1 MGIFTMGFLQGAAN
15 QYLRASGEKAAQER
29 EDQLR
34 KEDRDRED
42 RLIREQREWDKTLQG
57 REVFFKEQLNEQQAM
72 LTEAANERNLFAQ
85 ENLQR
90 ESFRMQQEAQNARR
104 ENAIIETFGYVALQ
118 DSEELG
124 IKRGQFIGRD
134 VVGVERRLPDPTEI
148 GIELQRRIQN
158 NIPTML
164 DPSLF
169 SIPGLD
175 NMLKRLQGSSAGVG
189 GMGPRWGSDPEFP
202 NGSYIRLETND
213 KGEQE
218 EKLVVVPGTKPG
230 QGDKGAASLANINFI
245 MDTMGPDMTTIMNDF
260 KSGNVGPG
268 STYRVFTSMIQPHL
282 ANAYTEA
289 LRTGAK
295 DANGNIVIKNPIDL
309 FDISNRIKG
318 QKEQKFFLEELLPQV
333 LLGFTKSEILEMA
346 GIPQDAMQDIVEFEN
361 LVVLPNPDKFSN
373 IVTDQTADGKKGIKP
388 EIKKKLVEIQEF
400 SGLSLTRLS
409 ALINDAKDPLAAL
422 NQMIEKREIIRAG
435 VVQSSSTIS
444 VTQTARD
451 VVQDTVTKNKY
462 NVEEG
467 IAFVRATIE
476 DNPAAKPARIVQSG
490 TTGQITPVY
499 DNRIT
504 KYGFDSKD
512 ARAMSDAS
520 RRAKLIADRMLEL
533 RSSGLGGVG
542 LISLVTNLV
551 GGARDIADALT
562 KLATQYNMEPDVAAK
577 FQERAELLKQAG
589 SLKDQQIDM
598 DTVIGGQKVFDL
610 LGEQLA
616 FAMAAAVQGGEGGRA
631 ISDRDV
637 EAQRAVLGLRGILA
651 SNTGVEQNLRYISQE
666 MKRAAVIND
675 QYAKSIDEEDFQAVY
690 IYDQSITRAR
700 TIDEL
705 TSGAPVLPSEDARVQ
720 DQEMILIDGVLT
732 PVAR

>member
-15 QYLRASGEKAAQER
+15 QYLRSSGEKAAQER

-34 KEDRDRED
+34 KEDREREE
-42 RLIREQREWDKTLQG
+42 RLIQEQRDWDKTLQG

-90 ESFRMQQEAQNARR
+90 ESFRMQQEAQQSRR
-104 ENAIIETFGYVALQ
+104 ENAIIETFGYIALQ
-118 DSEELG
+118 DKPEFG
-124 IKRGQFIGRD
+124 IERGQFIGRD
-134 VVGVERRLPDPTEI
+134 TVGVERRLPDPTEI
-148 GIELQRRIQN
+148 GIELQRRLQN
-158 NIPTML
+158 NVPTIL

-175 NMLKRLQGSSAGVG
+175 NMLKRIQGSSVGVG
-189 GMGPRWGSDPEFP
+189 GMGPKWGADPEFP

-230 QGDKGAASLANINFI
+230 QGDKGAASLANIGFI
-245 MDTMGPDMTTIMNDF
+245 MDTMAPDMTTIMNDY

-268 STYRVFTSMIQPHL
+268 STYRALKSMLQPHL
-282 ANAYTEA
+282 GNVYIEA

-295 DANGNIVIKNPIDL
+295 DANNNIVIKNPLDP
-309 FDISNRIKG
+309 FDIAGRIKG
-318 QKEQKFFLEELLPQV
+318 QKEQDFFLQTMLPE
-333 LLGFTKSEILEMA
+333 LLGFSKSEILEMA
-346 GIPQDAMQDIVEFEN
+346 GVPQDAMQDIVEFEN
-361 LVVLPNPDKFSN
+361 LVVLPNPEKFTN
-373 IVTDQTADGKKGIKP
+373 IITDQTPDGKKAIKP
-388 EIKKKLVEIQEF
+388 EIKKKLVEVQEF
-400 SGLSLTRLS
+400 SGMSLTRVS
-409 ALINDAKDPLAAL
+409 ALINDAKNPLAAL
-422 NQMIEKREIIRAG
+422 NQMIEKREIIKAG
-435 VVQSSSTIS
+435 VIQSSSTIS
-444 VTQTARD
+444 VTQTTRD
-451 VVQDTVTKNKY
+451 TVQDIVTKNRY

-476 DNPAAKPARIVQSG
+476 DNPAAKPSRIVQSG
-490 TTGQITPVY
+490 TTGQLTPVY
-499 DNRIT
+499 DNRVT

-512 ARAMSDAS
+512 ARAMAEAS

-637 EAQRAVLGLRGILA
+637 EAQRAVLGLRGLLA
-651 SNTGVEQNLRYISQE
+651 SNTGVERNLTYISQE
-666 MKRAAVIND
+666 MGRASVIND

-690 IYDQSITRAR
+690 IYDQSITRSR
-700 TIDEL
+700 TIEEL
-705 TSGAPVLPSEDARVQ
+705 TSGVPVLPTEDARVQ

-732 PVAR
+732 PVAQ

>member
-15 QYLRASGEKAAQER
+15 QYLRSSGEKAAQER

-34 KEDRDRED
+34 KEDQERED

-118 DSEELG
+118 DNKEFG

-202 NGSYIRLETND
+202 NGSYIRVETNE

-230 QGDKGAASLANINFI
+230 QGDKGAASLANIGFV
-245 MDTMGPDMTTIMNDF
+245 MDTMAPDMTTIMNDF

-268 STYRVFTSMIQPHL
+268 STYRAFTSMLQPHL
-282 ANAYTEA
+282 GNVYIEA

-295 DANGNIVIKNPIDL
+295 DANNNIVLKNPLDP
-309 FDISNRIKG
+309 FDIAGRIKG
-318 QKEQKFFLEELLPQV
+318 QKEQDFFLKELLPN
-333 LLGFTKSEILEMA
+333 LLGFSKSEILEMA

-361 LVVLPNPDKFSN
+361 LVVLPNPEKFSN
-373 IVTDQTADGKKGIKP
+373 IVTDQTADGKLAIKP

-444 VTQTARD
+444 VTQTTRD

-499 DNRIT
+499 DNRVT
-504 KYGFDSKD
+504 KYGFDSKK
-512 ARAMSDAS
+512 AREMAVAS
-520 RRAKLIADRMLEL
+520 RRAKLISDRMLQL

-542 LISLVTNLV
+542 LIALVTNLV
-551 GGARDIADALT
+551 GGARDIADSLT
-562 KLATQYNMEPDVAAK
+562 KLATQYNMTPSVAAK
-577 FQERAELLKQAG
+577 FQERAEALKQVG

-637 EAQRAVLGLRGILA
+637 ENQRAVLGLRGALA
-651 SNTGVEQNLRYISQE
+651 ANTGVEQNLRYISEQME
-666 MKRAAVIND
+666 RASVIND

-720 DQEMILIDGVLT
+720 DKEYIAIDGVLT
-732 PVAR
+732 EVAK

>member
-15 QYLRASGEKAAQER
+15 QYLRSSGEKAAQER

-34 KEDRDRED
+34 KEDQERED

-118 DSEELG
+118 DNKEFG

-202 NGSYIRLETND
+202 NGSYIRVETNE

-230 QGDKGAASLANINFI
+230 QGDKGAASLANIGFV
-245 MDTMGPDMTTIMNDF
+245 MDTMAPDMTTIMNDF

-268 STYRVFTSMIQPHL
+268 STYRAFTSMLQPHL
-282 ANAYTEA
+282 GNVYIEA

-295 DANGNIVIKNPIDL
+295 DANNNIVLKNPLDP
-309 FDISNRIKG
+309 FDIAGRIKG
-318 QKEQKFFLEELLPQV
+318 QKEQDFFLKELLPN
-333 LLGFTKSEILEMA
+333 LLGFSKSEILEMA

-361 LVVLPNPDKFSN
+361 LVVLPNPEKFSN
-373 IVTDQTADGKKGIKP
+373 IVTDQTADGKLAIKP

-409 ALINDAKDPLAAL
+409 ALVNDAKDPLAAL

-444 VTQTARD
+444 VTQTTRD

-462 NVEEG
+462 DVEEG

-490 TTGQITPVY
+490 TTGEITPVY
-499 DNRIT
+499 DNRVT
-504 KYGFDSKD
+504 KYGFDSKK
-512 ARAMSDAS
+512 AREMAVAS
-520 RRAKLIADRMLEL
+520 RRAKLIADRMLQL

-542 LISLVTNLV
+542 LIALVTNLV
-551 GGARDIADALT
+551 GGARDIADSLT
-562 KLATQYNMEPDVAAK
+562 KLATQYNMTPSVAAK
-577 FQERAELLKQAG
+577 FQERAEALKQVG

-637 EAQRAVLGLRGILA
+637 ENQRAVLGLRGALA
-651 SNTGVEQNLRYISQE
+651 ANTGVEQNLRYISEQME
-666 MKRAAVIND
+666 RASVIND

-720 DQEMILIDGVLT
+720 DKEYIAIDGVLT
-732 PVAR
+732 EVAK

>member
-15 QYLRASGEKAAQER
+15 QYLRSSGEKAAKER

-34 KEDRDRED
+34 KEDRERED
-42 RLIREQREWDKTLQG
+42 RLIQEQREWDKTLQG

-72 LTEAANERNLFAQ
+72 LTEAANERNIFAQ

-118 DSEELG
+118 GSKEFG

-169 SIPGLD
+169 NIPGLD
-175 NMLKRLQGSSAGVG
+175 NMLKRLQGSSAGG

-202 NGSYIRLETND
+202 NGSYIRVETND

-230 QGDKGAASLANINFI
+230 QGDKGAASLANIGFV
-245 MDTMGPDMTTIMNDF
+245 MDTMAPDMTTIMNDF

-268 STYRVFTSMIQPHL
+268 STYRAFTSMLQPHL
-282 ANAYTEA
+282 GNVYIEA

-295 DANGNIVIKNPIDL
+295 DANDNIVLKNPL
-309 FDISNRIKG
+309 NPFDIAGRIKG
-318 QKEQKFFLEELLPQV
+318 QKEQDFFLEELLPN
-333 LLGFTKSEILEMA
+333 LLGFSKSEILEMA

-373 IVTDQTADGKKGIKP
+373 IVTNQTADGKKAIKP
-388 EIKKKLVEIQEF
+388 EIKKKLVEVQEF
-400 SGLSLTRLS
+400 SGLSLTRLA
-409 ALINDAKDPLAAL
+409 ALINDAKNPLAAL

-444 VTQTARD
+444 VTQTTRD
-451 VVQDTVTKNKY
+451 VVQDIVTKNRY

-504 KYGFDSKD
+504 KYGFDSTD
-512 ARAMSDAS
+512 ARAMSEAS
-520 RRAKLIADRMLEL
+520 RRSKLIADRMLEL

-562 KLATQYNMEPDVAAK
+562 KLATQYNMKPDVAVK
-577 FQERAELLKQAG
+577 FQERAELLKQVG

-637 EAQRAVLGLRGILA
+637 EAQRAVLGLRGALA
-651 SNTGVEQNLRYISQE
+651 SNTGVEKNLLYISRE
-666 MKRAAVIND
+666 MERAALIND
-675 QYAKSIDEEDFQAVY
+675 QYAKSIDEEDFQAAY

-700 TIDEL
+700 TIAEL
-705 TSGAPVLPSEDARVQ
+705 TSGAPVPPSEDARAQ
-720 DQEMILIDGVLT
+720 DEEYIVVDGVLT
-732 PVAR
+732 LVAK

>member
-15 QYLRASGEKAAQER
+15 QYLRSSGEKAAQER

-34 KEDRDRED
+34 REDQERED
-42 RLIREQREWDKTLQG
+42 RLIREQREWQKTLQG
-57 REVFFKEQLNEQQAM
+57 REVFFNEQQAEKTAM

-104 ENAIIETFGYVALQ
+104 ENAIIETFGYVALE
-118 DSEELG
+118 DNTELG
-124 IKRGQFIGRD
+124 IKKGQLIGRD
-134 VVGVERRLPDPTEI
+134 VAGVERRLPDPTEI
-148 GIELQRRIQN
+148 GIELQRRLQK
-158 NIPTML
+158 NIPTIL

-202 NGSYIRLETND
+202 NGSYIRVETND
-213 KGEQE
+213 KGEQK

-230 QGDKGAASLANINFI
+230 QGDKGASALANIGFV
-245 MDTMGPDMTTIMNDF
+245 MDTMAPDMTTIMNDF

-268 STYRVFTSMIQPHL
+268 STYRAFTSMLQPHL
-282 ANAYTEA
+282 GNVYIEA

-295 DANGNIVIKNPIDL
+295 DANNNIVLKNPLDP
-309 FDISNRIKG
+309 FDIAGRIKG
-318 QKEQKFFLEELLPQV
+318 QKEQDFFLKELLPN
-333 LLGFTKSEILEMA
+333 LLGFSKSEILEMA

-373 IVTDQTADGKKGIKP
+373 IVTDQTADGKLAIKP

-400 SGLSLTRLS
+400 SGLSLTRLA
-409 ALINDAKDPLAAL
+409 ALVNDAKNPLTAL

-444 VTQTARD
+444 VTQTTRD
-451 VVQDTVTKNKY
+451 VIQDTVTKNKY

-476 DNPAAKPARIVQSG
+476 DNPAAKPSRIVQSG

-512 ARAMSDAS
+512 ARAMAEAS
-520 RRAKLIADRMLEL
+520 RRSKLIADRMLEL
-533 RSSGLGGVG
+533 RRSGLGGVG

-577 FQERAELLKQAG
+577 FQERSEALKQLG

-651 SNTGVEQNLRYISQE
+651 SNTGVERNLRYISQE
-666 MKRAAVIND
+666 MERAAVIND

-705 TSGAPVLPSEDARVQ
+705 TSGAPVLPSEDATVK
-720 DQEMILIDGVLT
+720 DEEYIVIDGVLT
-732 PVAR
+732 PVAK

>member
-15 QYLRASGEKAAQER
+15 QYLRSSGEKAAQER
-29 EDQLR
+29 EDELR
-34 KEDRDRED
+34 RQDQERED
-42 RLIREQREWDKTLQG
+42 RLIKEQREWEKTLQG
-57 REVFFKEQLNEQQAM
+57 REVFFNEQQAEKNAM

-90 ESFRMQQEAQNARR
+90 ETFRMQQEAQNARR
-104 ENAIIETFGYVALQ
+104 QNAIIETFGYVALE
-118 DSEELG
+118 DNEELG
-124 IKRGQFIGRD
+124 IKKGSFIGRD
-134 VVGVERRLPDPTEI
+134 VVDVERRMPDPTEI
-148 GIELQRRIQN
+148 SNELQRRLQQ
-158 NIPTML
+158 NIPTIL

-175 NMLKRLQGSSAGVG
+175 NMLKRLQSSSVSAG

-202 NGSYIRLETND
+202 NGSYIRLETNEN
-213 KGEQE
+213 GEQKE
-218 EKLVVVPGTKPG
+218 NLVVVPGTKPG
-230 QGDKGAASLANINFI
+230 QGDKGAASLVNIGFI
-245 MDTMGPDMTTIMNDF
+245 MDTMAPDMTTIMNEY

-268 STYRVFTSMIQPHL
+268 STYRALKSMLQPHL
-282 ANAYTEA
+282 GNVYIEA

-295 DANGNIVIKNPIDL
+295 DANNNIVIKNPLDP
-309 FDISNRIKG
+309 FDIAGRIKG
-318 QKEQKFFLEELLPQV
+318 QKEQDFFLKTMLPE
-333 LLGFTKSEILEMA
+333 LLGFSRSEILEMA

-361 LVVLPNPDKFSN
+361 LVVLPNPDKFTN
-373 IVTDQTADGKKGIKP
+373 IVTDKTPDGKTAIKP
-388 EIKKKLVEIQEF
+388 EIKKKLVEVQEF

-435 VVQSSSTIS
+435 VVQSSSTIT
-444 VTQTARD
+444 VTQTTRD
-451 VVQDTVTKNKY
+451 VVQDIVTKNKY
-462 NVEEG
+462 DVEEG

-490 TTGQITPVY
+490 TTGQLTPVY
-499 DNRIT
+499 DNRVT
-504 KYGFDSKD
+504 KYGFDSKK
-512 ARAMSDAS
+512 AREMAEAS
-520 RRAKLIADRMLEL
+520 RRAKLIADRMLQL
-533 RSSGLGGVG
+533 RRSGLGGVG

-637 EAQRAVLGLRGILA
+637 EAQRAVLGLRGLLA
-651 SNTGVEQNLRYISQE
+651 SNTGVEQNLGYISQE
-666 MKRAAVIND
+666 MKRASIIND

-700 TIDEL
+700 TIEEL
-705 TSGAPVLPSEDARVQ
+705 TSGVPVLPSEDAGVK
-720 DQEMILIDGVLT
+720 DKKYIVIDGVLT
-732 PVAR
+732 EVAKD

>member
-15 QYLRASGEKAAQER
+15 QYLRSSGEKAAQER

-34 KEDRDRED
+34 KEDQERED

-85 ENLQR
+85 EALQR

-118 DSEELG
+118 DNKEFG

-202 NGSYIRLETND
+202 NGSYIRVETNE

-230 QGDKGAASLANINFI
+230 QGDKGAASLANIGFV
-245 MDTMGPDMTTIMNDF
+245 MDTMAPDMTTIMNDF

-268 STYRVFTSMIQPHL
+268 STYRAFTSMLQPHL
-282 ANAYTEA
+282 GNVYIEA

-295 DANGNIVIKNPIDL
+295 DANNNIVLKNPLDP
-309 FDISNRIKG
+309 FDIAGRIKG
-318 QKEQKFFLEELLPQV
+318 QKEQDFFLKELLPN
-333 LLGFTKSEILEMA
+333 LLGFSKSEILEMA

-373 IVTDQTADGKKGIKP
+373 IITDKTADGKKAIKP

-409 ALINDAKDPLAAL
+409 ALVNDAKDPLAAL

-444 VTQTARD
+444 VTQTTRD

-462 NVEEG
+462 DVEEG

-490 TTGQITPVY
+490 TTGEITPVY
-499 DNRIT
+499 DNRVT
-504 KYGFDSKD
+504 KYGFDSKK
-512 ARAMSDAS
+512 AREMAVAS
-520 RRAKLIADRMLEL
+520 RRAKLIADRMLQL

-542 LISLVTNLV
+542 LIALVTNLV
-551 GGARDIADALT
+551 GGARDIADSLT
-562 KLATQYNMEPDVAAK
+562 KLATQYNMTPSVAAK
-577 FQERAELLKQAG
+577 FQERAEALKQVG

-637 EAQRAVLGLRGILA
+637 ENQRAVLGLRGALA
-651 SNTGVEQNLRYISQE
+651 ANTGVEQNLLYISEQME
-666 MKRAAVIND
+666 RASIIND

-690 IYDQSITRAR
+690 IYDQSVTRAR

-720 DQEMILIDGVLT
+720 DKEYIVIDGVLT
-732 PVAR
+732 EVAK

>member
-15 QYLRASGEKAAQER
+15 QYLRSSGEKAAQER

-34 KEDRDRED
+34 KEDQERED

-118 DSEELG
+118 DNKEFG

-202 NGSYIRLETND
+202 NGSYIRVETNE

-230 QGDKGAASLANINFI
+230 QGDKGAASLANIGFV
-245 MDTMGPDMTTIMNDF
+245 MDTMAPDMTTIMNDF

-268 STYRVFTSMIQPHL
+268 STYRAFTSMLQPHL
-282 ANAYTEA
+282 GNVYIEA

-295 DANGNIVIKNPIDL
+295 DANNNIVLKNPLDP
-309 FDISNRIKG
+309 FDIAGRIKG
-318 QKEQKFFLEELLPQV
+318 QKEQDFFLKELLPN
-333 LLGFTKSEILEMA
+333 LLGFSKSEILEMA

-361 LVVLPNPDKFSN
+361 LVVLPNPEKFSN
-373 IVTDQTADGKKGIKP
+373 IVTDQTADGKLAIKP

-409 ALINDAKDPLAAL
+409 ALVNDAKDPLAAL

-444 VTQTARD
+444 VTQTTRD

-462 NVEEG
+462 DVEEG

-490 TTGQITPVY
+490 TTGEITPVY
-499 DNRIT
+499 DNRVT
-504 KYGFDSKD
+504 KYGFDSKK
-512 ARAMSDAS
+512 AREMAVAS
-520 RRAKLIADRMLEL
+520 RRAKLIADRMLQL

-542 LISLVTNLV
+542 LIALVTNLV
-551 GGARDIADALT
+551 GGARDIADSLT
-562 KLATQYNMEPDVAAK
+562 KLATQYNMTPSVAAK
-577 FQERAELLKQAG
+577 FQERAEALKKVG

-637 EAQRAVLGLRGILA
+637 ENQRAVLGLRGALA
-651 SNTGVEQNLRYISQE
+651 ANTGVEQNLRYISEQME
-666 MKRAAVIND
+666 RASVIND

-720 DQEMILIDGVLT
+720 DKEYIAIDGVLT
-732 PVAR
+732 EVAK

>member
-15 QYLRASGEKAAQER
+15 QYLRSSGEKAAQER

-34 KEDRDRED
+34 KEDQERED

-85 ENLQR
+85 EALQR

-118 DSEELG
+118 DNKEFG

-202 NGSYIRLETND
+202 NGSYIRVETNEE
-213 KGEQE
+213 GEQE

-230 QGDKGAASLANINFI
+230 QGDKGAASLANIGFV
-245 MDTMGPDMTTIMNDF
+245 MDTMAPDMTTIMNDF

-268 STYRVFTSMIQPHL
+268 STYRAFTSMLQPHL
-282 ANAYTEA
+282 GNVYIEA

-295 DANGNIVIKNPIDL
+295 DANNNIVLKNPLDP
-309 FDISNRIKG
+309 FDIAGRIKG
-318 QKEQKFFLEELLPQV
+318 QKEQDFFLKELLPN
-333 LLGFTKSEILEMA
+333 LLGFSKSEILEMA

-373 IVTDQTADGKKGIKP
+373 IITDKTADGKKAIKP

-409 ALINDAKDPLAAL
+409 ALVNDAKDPLAAL

-444 VTQTARD
+444 VTQTTRD

-499 DNRIT
+499 DNRVT
-504 KYGFDSKD
+504 KYGFDSKK
-512 ARAMSDAS
+512 AREMAVAS
-520 RRAKLIADRMLEL
+520 RRAKLISDRMLQL

-542 LISLVTNLV
+542 LIALVTNLV
-551 GGARDIADALT
+551 GGARDIADSLT
-562 KLATQYNMEPDVAAK
+562 KLATQYNMTPSVAAK
-577 FQERAELLKQAG
+577 FQERAEALKQVG

-637 EAQRAVLGLRGILA
+637 ENQRAVLGLRGALA
-651 SNTGVEQNLRYISQE
+651 ANTGVEQNLRYISEQME
-666 MKRAAVIND
+666 RASVIND

-720 DQEMILIDGVLT
+720 DKEYIAIDGVLT
-732 PVAR
+732 EVAK

>member
-490 TTGQITPVY
+490 TTGQIAPVY

>member
-15 QYLRASGEKAAQER
+15 QYLRSSGEKAAQER

-34 KEDRDRED
+34 KEDQERED

-118 DSEELG
+118 DNKEFG

-189 GMGPRWGSDPEFP
+189 GLGPRWGSDPEFP

-213 KGEQE
+213 EGEQE

-230 QGDKGAASLANINFI
+230 QGDKGAASLANIGFV
-245 MDTMGPDMTTIMNDF
+245 MDTMAPDMTTIMNDF

-268 STYRVFTSMIQPHL
+268 STYRAFTSMLQPHL
-282 ANAYTEA
+282 GNVYIEA

-295 DANGNIVIKNPIDL
+295 DANNNIVLKNPLDP
-309 FDISNRIKG
+309 FDIAGRIKG
-318 QKEQKFFLEELLPQV
+318 QKEQDFFLKELLPN
-333 LLGFTKSEILEMA
+333 LLGFSKSEILEMA

-361 LVVLPNPDKFSN
+361 LVVLPNPEKFSN
-373 IVTDQTADGKKGIKP
+373 IVTDQTADGKLAIKP

-409 ALINDAKDPLAAL
+409 ALVNDAKDPLAAL

-444 VTQTARD
+444 VTQTTRD

-499 DNRIT
+499 DNRVT
-504 KYGFDSKD
+504 KYGFDSKK
-512 ARAMSDAS
+512 AREMAVAS
-520 RRAKLIADRMLEL
+520 RRAKLISDRMLQL

-542 LISLVTNLV
+542 LIALVTNLV
-551 GGARDIADALT
+551 GGARDIADSLT
-562 KLATQYNMEPDVAAK
+562 KLATQYNMTPSVAAK
-577 FQERAELLKQAG
+577 FQERAEALKQVG

-637 EAQRAVLGLRGILA
+637 ENQRAVLGLRGALA
-651 SNTGVEQNLRYISQE
+651 ANTGVEQNLRYISEQME
-666 MKRAAVIND
+666 RASVIND

-720 DQEMILIDGVLT
+720 DKEYIAIDGVLT
-732 PVAR
+732 EVAK

>member
-15 QYLRASGEKAAQER
+15 QYLRSSGEKAAQER

-34 KEDRDRED
+34 KEDRERED

-118 DSEELG
+118 DSEDLG

-202 NGSYIRLETND
+202 NGSYIRIETND

-230 QGDKGAASLANINFI
+230 QGDKGAASLANIGFV
-245 MDTMGPDMTTIMNDF
+245 MDTMAPDMTTIMNDF

-268 STYRVFTSMIQPHL
+268 STYRAFTSMLQPHL
-282 ANAYTEA
+282 GNVYIEA

-295 DANGNIVIKNPIDL
+295 DANNNIVLKNPLDP
-309 FDISNRIKG
+309 FDIAGRIKG
-318 QKEQKFFLEELLPQV
+318 QKEQDFFLEELLPK
-333 LLGFTKSEILEMA
+333 LLGFSKSEILEMA

-373 IVTDQTADGKKGIKP
+373 IVTNQTADGKKAIKP

-409 ALINDAKDPLAAL
+409 ALVNDAKDPLAAL
-422 NQMIEKREIIRAG
+422 NQMIEKREIIQAG

-444 VTQTARD
+444 VTQTTRD
-451 VVQDTVTKNKY
+451 AVQDIVTKNKY

-651 SNTGVEQNLRYISQE
+651 SNTGVERNLRYISQE
-666 MKRAAVIND
+666 MERAAVIND

-690 IYDQSITRAR
+690 IYDQSVTRAR

-720 DQEMILIDGVLT
+720 DVEYILIDGVPT
-732 PVAR
+732 PVAK

>member
-15 QYLRASGEKAAQER
+15 QYLRSSGEKAAQER

-34 KEDRDRED
+34 KEDQERED
-42 RLIREQREWDKTLQG
+42 RLIQEQREWDKTLQG
-57 REVFFKEQLNEQQAM
+57 RELFFKERLNEQQAM

-90 ESFRMQQEAQNARR
+90 ESFRMQQEAQQSRR
-104 ENAIIETFGYVALQ
+104 ENAIIETFGYIALQ
-118 DSEELG
+118 DNPEFG

-134 VVGVERRLPDPTEI
+134 TVGVERRLPDPTEI
-148 GIELQRRIQN
+148 GIELQRRLQN
-158 NIPTML
+158 NVPTIL

-175 NMLKRLQGSSAGVG
+175 NMLKRIQGSSVGVG
-189 GMGPRWGSDPEFP
+189 GMGPKWGADPEFP

-230 QGDKGAASLANINFI
+230 QGDKGAASLANIGFI
-245 MDTMGPDMTTIMNDF
+245 MDTMAPDMTTIMNDY

-268 STYRVFTSMIQPHL
+268 STYRALKSMLQPHL
-282 ANAYTEA
+282 GNVYIEA

-295 DANGNIVIKNPIDL
+295 DANNNIVIKNPLDP
-309 FDISNRIKG
+309 FDIAGRIKG
-318 QKEQKFFLEELLPQV
+318 QKEQDFFLQTMLPE
-333 LLGFTKSEILEMA
+333 LLGFSKSEILEMA
-346 GIPQDAMQDIVEFEN
+346 GVPQDAMQDIVEFEN
-361 LVVLPNPDKFSN
+361 LVVLPNPEKFTN
-373 IVTDQTADGKKGIKP
+373 IITDQTPDGKKAIKP
-388 EIKKKLVEIQEF
+388 EIKKKLVEVQEF
-400 SGLSLTRLS
+400 SGMSLTRVS
-409 ALINDAKDPLAAL
+409 ALINDAKNPLAAL
-422 NQMIEKREIIRAG
+422 NQMIEKREIIKAG

-444 VTQTARD
+444 VTQTTRD
-451 VVQDTVTKNKY
+451 TVQDIVTKNRY

-476 DNPAAKPARIVQSG
+476 DNPAAKPSRIVQSG
-490 TTGQITPVY
+490 TTGQLTPVY
-499 DNRIT
+499 DNRVT

-512 ARAMSDAS
+512 ARAMAEAS

-637 EAQRAVLGLRGILA
+637 EAQRAVLGLRGLLA
-651 SNTGVEQNLRYISQE
+651 SNTGVERNLTYISQE
-666 MKRAAVIND
+666 MERASVIND

-705 TSGAPVLPSEDARVQ
+705 TSGVPVLPTEDARVQ
-720 DQEMILIDGVLT
+720 DQEYILIDGVPT
-732 PVAR
+732 PVAK

>member
-15 QYLRASGEKAAQER
+15 QYLATKGEQAKRER
-29 EDQLR
+29 EDELR
-34 KEDRDRED
+34 KEAQERED

-57 REVFFKEQLNEQQAM
+57 RELYFKERLNEQQAM
-72 LTEAANERNLFAQ
+72 LTEAANERNIFAQ

-90 ESFRMQQEAQNARR
+90 ESFRMQQEAQQSRR
-104 ENAIIETFGYVALQ
+104 ENAIIETFGYIALE
-118 DSEELG
+118 DSAEFG

-134 VVGVERRLPDPTEI
+134 TVGVERRLPDPTEI
-148 GIELQRRIQN
+148 GLELKRRITN

-169 SIPGLD
+169 NIPGLD
-175 NMLKRLQGSSAGVG
+175 NMLKRLQSSSIGVG
-189 GMGPRWGSDPEFP
+189 GMGPKWGADPDFP
-202 NGSYIRLETND
+202 NGSYIRVEEDQKT
-213 KGEQE
+213 GEKKE
-218 EKLVVVPGTKPG
+218 RLVVVPGTKPG
-230 QGDKGAASLANINFI
+230 QGDKGASSLVNIGFI
-245 MDTMGPDMTTIMNDF
+245 MDTMAPDMTTIMNDY
-260 KSGNVGPG
+260 KAGNVGPG
-268 STYRVFTSMIQPHL
+268 STYRALKSMLQPHL
-282 ANAYTEA
+282 GNVYIEA

-295 DANGNIVIKNPIDL
+295 DADKNIILRNPLDP
-309 FDISNRIKG
+309 FDIAGRIKG
-318 QKEQKFFLEELLPQV
+318 EKEQKFFLETMLPD
-333 LLGFTKSEILEMA
+333 LLGFSRSEILEMA
-346 GIPQDAMQDIVEFEN
+346 GIPQDALQDIVEFEN
-361 LVVLPNPDKFSN
+361 LVVLPNPEKFSN
-373 IVTDQTADGKKGIKP
+373 ITTDQTADGKLAIKP
-388 EIKKKLVEIQEF
+388 DIKKKLVEVQEF
-400 SGLSLTRLS
+400 SGVSLTRLS
-409 ALINDAKDPLAAL
+409 SLINDAKDPLAAL
-422 NQMIEKREIIRAG
+422 NQMIEKRTIIQEG
-435 VVQSSSTIS
+435 IVQSSSSIT
-444 VTQTARD
+444 VTQTTRD
-451 VVQDTVTKNKY
+451 VVQDTVTKNGY

-467 IAFVRATIE
+467 IAFVRSTIK
-476 DNPAAKPARIVQSG
+476 DNPAAKPSRIVQSG
-490 TTGQITPVY
+490 KTGQITPVY
-499 DNRIT
+499 DNRVT

-512 ARAMSDAS
+512 ARAMAEAS

-589 SLKDQQIDM
+589 SLRDQTIDM

-637 EAQRAVLGLRGILA
+637 EAQRAVLGLRGLLA
-651 SNTGVEQNLRYISQE
+651 SNTGVERNLTYISRE
-666 MKRAAVIND
+666 MERSAVIND

-690 IYDQSITRAR
+690 IYDQSITRSR

-705 TSGAPVLPSEDARVQ
+705 TSGVPVLPTEDSRVK

-732 PVAR
+732 PVAK

>member
-1 MGIFTMGFLQGAAN
+1 
-15 QYLRASGEKAAQER
+15 
-29 EDQLR
+29 
-34 KEDRDRED
+34 
-42 RLIREQREWDKTLQG
+42 
-57 REVFFKEQLNEQQAM
+57 M

-490 TTGQITPVY
+490 TTGQIAPVY

>member
-15 QYLRASGEKAAQER
+15 QYLRSSGEKAAQER

-34 KEDRDRED
+34 KEDQERED

-118 DSEELG
+118 DNKEFG

-213 KGEQE
+213 EGEQE

-230 QGDKGAASLANINFI
+230 QGDKGAASLANIGFV
-245 MDTMGPDMTTIMNDF
+245 MDTMAPDMTTIMNDF

-268 STYRVFTSMIQPHL
+268 STYRAFTSMLQPHL
-282 ANAYTEA
+282 GNVYIEA

-295 DANGNIVIKNPIDL
+295 DANNNIVLKNPLDP
-309 FDISNRIKG
+309 FDIAGRIKG
-318 QKEQKFFLEELLPQV
+318 QKEQDFFLKELLPN
-333 LLGFTKSEILEMA
+333 LLGFSKSEILEMA

-361 LVVLPNPDKFSN
+361 LVVLPNPEKFSN
-373 IVTDQTADGKKGIKP
+373 IVTDQTADGKLAIKP

-409 ALINDAKDPLAAL
+409 ALVNDAKDPLAAL

-444 VTQTARD
+444 VTQTTRD

-499 DNRIT
+499 DNRVT
-504 KYGFDSKD
+504 KYGFDSKK
-512 ARAMSDAS
+512 AREMAVAS
-520 RRAKLIADRMLEL
+520 RRAKLISDRMLQL

-542 LISLVTNLV
+542 LIALVTNLV
-551 GGARDIADALT
+551 GGARDIADSLT
-562 KLATQYNMEPDVAAK
+562 KLATQYNMTPSVAAK
-577 FQERAELLKQAG
+577 FQERAEALKQVG

-637 EAQRAVLGLRGILA
+637 ENQRAVLGLRGALA
-651 SNTGVEQNLRYISQE
+651 ANTGVEQNLRYISEQME
-666 MKRAAVIND
+666 RASVIND

-700 TIDEL
+700 TVYEL
-705 TSGAPVLPSEDARVQ
+705 SSGAPVLPSEDARVQ
-720 DQEMILIDGVLT
+720 DKEYIAIDGVLT
-732 PVAR
+732 EVAK

>member
-1 MGIFTMGFLQGAAN
+1 
-15 QYLRASGEKAAQER
+15 
-29 EDQLR
+29 
-34 KEDRDRED
+34 
-42 RLIREQREWDKTLQG
+42 
-57 REVFFKEQLNEQQAM
+57 
-72 LTEAANERNLFAQ
+72 
-85 ENLQR
+85 
-90 ESFRMQQEAQNARR
+90 
-104 ENAIIETFGYVALQ
+104 
-118 DSEELG
+118 
-124 IKRGQFIGRD
+124 
-134 VVGVERRLPDPTEI
+134 
-148 GIELQRRIQN
+148 
-158 NIPTML
+158 
-164 DPSLF
+164 
-169 SIPGLD
+169 
-175 NMLKRLQGSSAGVG
+175 MLKRLQSSSVSAG

-202 NGSYIRLETND
+202 NGSYIRLETNEN
-213 KGEQE
+213 GEQKE
-218 EKLVVVPGTKPG
+218 NLVVVPGTKPG

-490 TTGQITPVY
+490 TTGQIAPVY

>member
-490 TTGQITPVY
+490 TTGQIAPVY

-651 SNTGVEQNLRYISQE
+651 SNTGVERNLRYISQE
-666 MKRAAVIND
+666 MERAAVIND

>member
-15 QYLRASGEKAAQER
+15 QYLRSSGEKAAQER

-34 KEDRDRED
+34 REDQERED
-42 RLIREQREWDKTLQG
+42 RLIREQREWEKTLQG
-57 REVFFKEQLNEQQAM
+57 REVFFNEQQAEKNAM

-90 ESFRMQQEAQNARR
+90 ETFRLQQEAQNARR
-104 ENAIIETFGYVALQ
+104 QNAIIETFGYIALQ
-118 DSEELG
+118 DSKEFG
-124 IKRGQFIGRD
+124 IERGQFIGRD

-148 GIELQRRIQN
+148 GLELQRRIRN

-189 GMGPRWGSDPEFP
+189 GMGPRWGSDPEHP
-202 NGSYIRLETND
+202 NGSYIRVETDDN
-213 KGEQE
+213 GEQE

-230 QGDKGAASLANINFI
+230 QGDKGAAALANIGFV
-245 MDTMGPDMTTIMNDF
+245 MDTMAPDMTTIMNDF

-268 STYRVFTSMIQPHL
+268 STYRAFTSMLQPHL
-282 ANAYTEA
+282 GNVYIEA

-295 DANGNIVIKNPIDL
+295 DANNNIVLKNPLDP
-309 FDISNRIKG
+309 FDIAGRIKG
-318 QKEQKFFLEELLPQV
+318 QKEQDFFLKELLPN
-333 LLGFTKSEILEMA
+333 LLGFSKSEILEMA
-346 GIPQDAMQDIVEFEN
+346 GIPQDAMQDVVEFEN

-373 IVTDQTADGKKGIKP
+373 IVTDQTADGKLAIKP

-400 SGLSLTRLS
+400 SGLSLTRLA
-409 ALINDAKDPLAAL
+409 ALVNDAKNPLTAL
-422 NQMIEKREIIRAG
+422 NQMVEKREIIRAG

-444 VTQTARD
+444 VTQTTRD
-451 VVQDTVTKNKY
+451 VIQDTVTKNKY

-512 ARAMSDAS
+512 ARAMSEAS

-637 EAQRAVLGLRGILA
+637 EAQRAVLGLRGLLA
-651 SNTGVEQNLRYISQE
+651 SNTGVERNLRYISQE
-666 MKRAAVIND
+666 MERAAVIND

-690 IYDQSITRAR
+690 IYDQSVTRAR
-700 TIDEL
+700 TINEL
-705 TSGAPVLPSEDARVQ
+705 TSGAPVLPSEDAKVQ
-720 DQEMILIDGVLT
+720 DVEYILIDGVPT
-732 PVAR
+732 PVAK

>member
-15 QYLRASGEKAAQER
+15 QYLRSSGEKAAQER

-34 KEDRDRED
+34 KEDRERED

-57 REVFFKEQLNEQQAM
+57 RELFFKEQLNEQQAM

-118 DSEELG
+118 DSEDLG

-148 GIELQRRIQN
+148 GLELQRRIQN

-202 NGSYIRLETND
+202 NGSYIRIETND
-213 KGEQE
+213 RGEQE

-230 QGDKGAASLANINFI
+230 QGDKGAASLANIGFI
-245 MDTMGPDMTTIMNDF
+245 MDTMAPDMTTIMNDF

-268 STYRVFTSMIQPHL
+268 STYRAFTSMLQPHL
-282 ANAYTEA
+282 GNVYIEA

-295 DANGNIVIKNPIDL
+295 DANNNIVLKNPLDP
-309 FDISNRIKG
+309 FDIAGRIKG
-318 QKEQKFFLEELLPQV
+318 QKEQDFFLEELLPN
-333 LLGFTKSEILEMA
+333 LLGFSKSEILEMA

-361 LVVLPNPDKFSN
+361 LVVLPNPNKFSN
-373 IVTDQTADGKKGIKP
+373 ITTDQTPDGKLAIRP

-444 VTQTARD
+444 VTQTTRD

-512 ARAMSDAS
+512 ARAMSEAS

-577 FQERAELLKQAG
+577 FQERSEALKQLS
-589 SLKDQQIDM
+589 SLKDEQNVDFDRI
-598 DTVIGGQKVFDL
+598 IGGQKLFDL

-637 EAQRAVLGLRGILA
+637 EAQRAVLGLRGALA
-651 SNTGVEQNLRYISQE
+651 SNTGVERNLRYISQE
-666 MKRAAVIND
+666 MERAAVIND

-720 DQEMILIDGVLT
+720 DVEYILIDGVPT
-732 PVAR
+732 PVAK